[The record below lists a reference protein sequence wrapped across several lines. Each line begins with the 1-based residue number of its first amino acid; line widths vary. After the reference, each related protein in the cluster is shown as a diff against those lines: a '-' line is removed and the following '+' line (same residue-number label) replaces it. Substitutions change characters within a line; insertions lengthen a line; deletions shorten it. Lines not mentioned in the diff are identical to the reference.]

1 MGAKEASSGCLW
13 AAIEA
18 RKGAAAVRVEA
29 VAPACD
35 ALMPRAGDDKT
46 AVTVLGAAHVECD
59 RSNGTALGL
68 KVRVDKMP
76 LVGRRVGLTWRG
88 VAVTAGM
95 TTASWIWGY
104 AAHSRCRPRA
114 GGVLAMHKPSTNPAQ
129 SNRGQQG
136 QP

>member
-35 ALMPRAGDDKT
+35 ALMPRAREDKN

-59 RSNGTALGL
+59 RSSGSARGL
-68 KVRVDKMP
+68 KVRVDTMP
-76 LVGRRVGLTWRG
+76 LVGRRVDRT
-88 VAVTAGM
+88 
-95 TTASWIWGY
+95 
-104 AAHSRCRPRA
+104 
-114 GGVLAMHKPSTNPAQ
+114 
-129 SNRGQQG
+129 
-136 QP
+136 

>member
-1 MGAKEASSGCLW
+1 MGAKEASSGRLW

-29 VAPACD
+29 VTPVGD
-35 ALMPRAGDDKT
+35 ALMPRAGDDKA

-59 RSNGTALGL
+59 RSNGAQGL
-68 KVRVDKMP
+68 KVRLDKMP

-95 TTASWIWGY
+95 TTASWIRGY
-104 AAHSRCRPRA
+104 AAHSRCQPGA
-114 GGVLAMHKPSTNPAQ
+114 GAVLAMHKPSTNPAQ